1 MSNDAPVLL
10 ELDGPIATIRLN
22 RPDEGN
28 RLTTPVF
35 TLLARYLDDL
45 ARDGAIRVLCLTAA
59 GPDFSLGRRGTT
71 TEPLASAFHE
81 EFRLVQACNEAL
93 AAFPGISLAL
103 VRGRAVGAGCSLAC
117 RCDVVLAADDARF
130 SFPEIPQGIAPTI
143 VLSYF
148 GKKLPAK
155 PLLHMLLTGREID
168 PEEAQRIGL
177 VSEVVPAAQ
186 FGDRGRELARQFAGL
201 DANVVGL
208 CKEFLGRLDRLTVDD
223 AAAYGIARLAIA
235 AEESARQ
242 QAAH

>member
-1 MSNDAPVLL
+1 
-10 ELDGPIATIRLN
+10 
-22 RPDEGN
+22 
-28 RLTTPVF
+28 
-35 TLLARYLDDL
+35 
-45 ARDGAIRVLCLTAA
+45 
-59 GPDFSLGRRGTT
+59 
-71 TEPLASAFHE
+71 
-81 EFRLVQACNEAL
+81 
-93 AAFPGISLAL
+93 
-103 VRGRAVGAGCSLAC
+103 
-117 RCDVVLAADDARF
+117 VLAADDARF

-186 FGDRGRELARQFAGL
+186 FDDRGRELARQFAGL
-201 DANVVGL
+201 DANVVRL